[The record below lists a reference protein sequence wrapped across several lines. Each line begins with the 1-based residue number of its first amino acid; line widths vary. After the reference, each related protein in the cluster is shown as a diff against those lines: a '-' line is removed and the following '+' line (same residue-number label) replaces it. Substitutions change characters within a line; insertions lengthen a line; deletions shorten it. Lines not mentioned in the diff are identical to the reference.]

1 MIRPAT
7 AADAQALCDIYN
19 PYIEK
24 TVITFEEVPLDA
36 AAMAQR
42 VADIQARHMWH
53 VAEEGGR
60 LLGYAYAGPWRPRA
74 AYRYAVETSV
84 YLAEDALGR
93 GLGRAL
99 YEVLLEELP
108 RKGFR
113 CAMGG
118 IALPNDAS
126 VRLHEAMGFVKVAHF
141 QDVGFKFGQWIPVGY
156 WQRIFA

>member
-24 TVITFEEVPLDA
+24 TVITFEEVPVDA
-36 AAMAQR
+36 ATMAQR
-42 VADIQARHMWH
+42 VADIQQRHMWH
-53 VAEEGGR
+53 VAEEQGR
-60 LLGYAYAGPWRPRA
+60 VVGYAYASPWRPRA

-84 YLAEDALGR
+84 YLAENAVGR

-99 YEVLLEELP
+99 YEVVLEELP

-118 IALPNDAS
+118 IALPNAAS
-126 VRLHEAMGFVKVAHF
+126 VRLHEALGFVKVAHF
-141 QDVGFKFGQWIPVGY
+141 DDVGFKFGQWIPVGY
-156 WQRIFA
+156 WQRIFT

>member
-42 VADIQARHMWH
+42 VADIQQRHMWH

-74 AYRYAVETSV
+74 AYRFAVETSV
-84 YLAEDALGR
+84 YLAEDAVGR

-99 YEVLLEELP
+99 YEVVLDELP
-108 RKGFR
+108 RRGFR

-126 VRLHEAMGFVKVAHF
+126 VRLHEALGFVKVAHF
-141 QDVGFKFGQWIPVGY
+141 EDVGFKFGQWIPVGY
-156 WQRIFA
+156 WQRTFA